1 LVILGDAGLADLDA
15 ELEKLFPN
23 LVSFILG
30 QMRDLPSSTQG
41 RSRVPKLG
49 PLGSVRGAVSDDGPY
64 RDPILQINFP
74 VTGFEFPAP

>member
-1 LVILGDAGLADLDA
+1 
-15 ELEKLFPN
+15 
-23 LVSFILG
+23 
-30 QMRDLPSSTQG
+30 MRDLPSSTQG